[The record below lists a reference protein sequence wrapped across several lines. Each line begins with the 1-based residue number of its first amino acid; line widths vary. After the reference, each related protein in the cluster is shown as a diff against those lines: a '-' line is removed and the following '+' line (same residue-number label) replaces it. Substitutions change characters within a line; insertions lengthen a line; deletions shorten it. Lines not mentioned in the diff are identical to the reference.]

1 MSQQADVR
9 TGDEPQS
16 AARPS
21 LNADEPRS
29 AARPSLSVDES
40 GSAHRPSLSV
50 DFSCRVG
57 GESGFLLQ
65 PRWHTHAR
73 RVALF
78 GPSGAGK
85 SLTMQAI
92 AGLLRPDQGRIE
104 ADGRVLF
111 DSATGIDVPP
121 RDRRLAYLFQ
131 DYALFP
137 HLTVRQNVGFGLRAG
152 WLNLHGRRDL
162 PERAQRWVK
171 AFHLDALLDRYP
183 IQLSGGQRQRVALA
197 RALSTDPGLLLLDE
211 PLSALDADLRHRMRI
226 ELAQLQR
233 DIDIPTVLITH
244 DPADVHA
251 LADEVF
257 HIAQGRILD
266 VPPEQR
272 RPA

>member
-1 MSQQADVR
+1 M
-9 TGDEPQS
+9 
-16 AARPS
+16 
-21 LNADEPRS
+21 
-29 AARPSLSVDES
+29 SLSVDI
-40 GSAHRPSLSV
+40 R
-50 DFSCRVG
+50 CRVG
-57 GESGFLLQ
+57 GADGFLLQ
-65 PRWHTHAR
+65 PRWRTDAR

-78 GPSGAGK
+78 GPSGSGK

-104 ADGRVLF
+104 VAGRVLF
-111 DSATGIDVPP
+111 DAETGVDVPP

-137 HLTVRQNVGFGLRAG
+137 HLTVRQNIGFGLRRG

-162 PERAQRWVK
+162 PAQAQRWVG
-171 AFHLDALLDRYP
+171 AFDLSSLLDRYP
-183 IQLSGGQRQRVALA
+183 AELSGGQRQRVALA

-211 PLSALDADLRHRMRI
+211 PLSALDADLRVRMRE

-244 DPADVHA
+244 DQADVQS

-257 HIAQGRILD
+257 RIAHGEIQGEAGR
-266 VPPEQR
+266 VAR
-272 RPA
+272 A